1 MPSAPLSKMAKAL
14 IGLLLFMIRTL
25 ILIEGAHIFQIVFG
39 VTCGDTEDCTLV
51 IHLEIQQVTITLS
64 DDAAG
69 E

>member
-1 MPSAPLSKMAKAL
+1 MPSAPLSKIAKAL
-14 IGLLLFMIRTL
+14 IGLPLFMIRTL

-39 VTCGDTEDCTLV
+39 VTCEDTEDCMLA
-51 IHLEIQQVTITLS
+51 IYLEIQQVTTTLS